1 MILHIKNMV
10 CPRCIMAVTSTLSQL
25 GLTPDSVSLGEAHI
39 AETPDQAQLE
49 QIRQALIAI
58 GFDLVENK
66 SDLLIQRIKQ
76 SVMTYVRHD
85 KCTSQ
90 PLSEWLTT
98 TIHTYRLPHPEP
110 HLCCRRGAHHRKVPP
125 VAAHGVC

>member
-49 QIRQALIAI
+49 HIRQALIAI

-76 SVMTYVRHD
+76 SVLDYVRHD

-90 PLSEWLTT
+90 PLSEWLATPYIPTT
-98 TIHTYRLPHPEP
+98 
-110 HLCCRRGAHHRKVPP
+110 PP
-125 VAAHGVC
+125 